1 MSSIKLTADSGG
13 GTFEIKAPS
22 SGSNT
27 RILTIPDEAG
37 TILTSATSTGKL
49 LQVVQTTKTDTA
61 SSSVASGGT
70 WVPTT
75 PKCSITPS
83 NASNKILVQAN
94 ITVALAQN
102 SHGMYLTVLKAGSP
116 MFVGDQEGS
125 NMERTT
131 VGTLSYND
139 YNFGTLFFN
148 YLDTAGSAGSAIEY
162 SIRLSHDS
170 GSSTTIYLNRTEA
183 TDNVDDRK
191 RGASSIVLTELAA
204 WV

>member
-1 MSSIKLTADSGG
+1 MSI
-13 GTFEIKAPS
+13 
-22 SGSNT
+22 
-27 RILTIPDEAG
+27 TINGNG
-37 TILTSATSTGKL
+37 TITGYTPVPNGSITSAKLASGVGGKV
-49 LQVVQTTKTDTA
+49 LQVVQEPFTGTD
-61 SSSVASGGT
+61 SQSVSSGGN
-70 WVPTT
+70 WVPTN
-75 PKCSITPS
+75 PKCSITP
-83 NASNKILVQAN
+83 ASATNKILVQAN
-94 ITVALAQN
+94 ITAALGQN
-102 SHGMYLTVLKAGSP
+102 THGMYLKVLKAGST

-183 TDNVDDRK
+183 SDDVDDRK
-191 RGASSIVLTELAA
+191 RGASSIILMEVAA
-204 WV
+204 

>member
-1 MSSIKLTADSGG
+1 MAIQING
-13 GTFEIKAPS
+13 
-22 SGSNT
+22 N
-27 RILTIPDEAG
+27 G
-37 TILTSATSTGKL
+37 TITGISVGGLPDGIVDTDMLATSVTRGKV
-49 LQVVQTTKTDTA
+49 LQVVQEPFTGTD
-61 SSSVASGGT
+61 SQSVGSGAT
-70 WVPTT
+70 WIPTN

-116 MFVGDQEGS
+116 IFRGDADGS

-131 VGTLSYND
+131 VGTYSHND
-139 YNFGTLFFN
+139 YNFGTMLFN
-148 YLDTAGSAGSAIEY
+148 YLDTAGSAGSPIEY

-191 RGASSIVLTELAA
+191 RGASSIILTELAA
-204 WV
+204 

>member
-1 MSSIKLTADSGG
+1 MSI
-13 GTFEIKAPS
+13 
-22 SGSNT
+22 
-27 RILTIPDEAG
+27 TINGNG
-37 TILTSATSTGKL
+37 TISGVSVGGLPDGIVDTDMLAANAVSAAKL
-49 LQVVQTTKTDTA
+49 
-61 SSSVASGGT
+61 ASGAGGKVLQIVQSTFTGRDSQSVGSGAT
-70 WVPTT
+70 WIPTN

-83 NASNKILVQAN
+83 NANNKILVQAN

-116 MFVGDQEGS
+116 IFRGDADGS

-131 VGTLSYND
+131 VGTYSHND
-139 YNFGTLFFN
+139 YNFGTMLFN
-148 YLDTAGSAGSAIEY
+148 YLDTAGSAGSPIEY

-191 RGASSIVLTELAA
+191 RGASNIILTELA
-204 WV
+204 V